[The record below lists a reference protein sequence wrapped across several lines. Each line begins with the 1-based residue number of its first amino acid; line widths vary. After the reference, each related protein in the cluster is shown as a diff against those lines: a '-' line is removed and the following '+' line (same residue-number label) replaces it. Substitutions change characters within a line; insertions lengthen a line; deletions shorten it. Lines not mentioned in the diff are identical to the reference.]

1 MSSNTLVLNKNTG
14 QEIEIQ
20 CSRCTGSTSHQILA
34 NANASGGD
42 QNYQWDTDYQILQ
55 CRGCKT
61 ISFRS
66 ASSNSEDIDQWYDD
80 NGEVQSEYSVQ
91 EKLYPPR
98 IADYVGLKENLWLLP
113 DKLRSIYQET
123 SQALIAQ
130 QPVLTGIGV
139 RAILETLCKDKAAKG
154 GSLFDQIDDL
164 VKQQVLTPARAAI
177 LHQIRT
183 LGNKSAHEVAPHTP
197 GQLSLAMSV
206 VDHLLEEV
214 YIFPKKTLSQFAAF
228 TPAPATSSL
237 PPLPTPPAAVATTS
251 APASPAVP
259 P

>member
-1 MSSNTLVLNKNTG
+1 MASDTLVLNKLAG
-14 QEIEIQ
+14 QELDVQ
-20 CSRCTGSTSHQILA
+20 CSRCTGITSHLILA

-42 QNYQWDTDYQILQ
+42 PNYQWDTDHQILQ

-61 ISFRS
+61 LSFRS
-66 ASSNSEDIDQWYDD
+66 AASNSEDIDHWYDE
-80 NGEVQSEYSVQ
+80 NGELQSEYAIL

-98 IADYVGLKENLWLLP
+98 ISDYVGLKTDLWLLP

-123 SQALIAQ
+123 SQALTAQ

-139 RAILETLCKDKAAKG
+139 RAILETLCKDKAAAGKT
-154 GSLFDQIDDL
+154 LFDQIDDL
-164 VKQQVLTPARAAI
+164 VKKQLLTPARAAI

-197 GQLSLAMSV
+197 PQLSLAMSV

-214 YIFPKKTLSQFAAF
+214 YIIPNKAQQQFASFAPP
-228 TPAPATSSL
+228 PAAASL
-237 PPLPTPPAAVATTS
+237 PPLPPPSAAAA
-251 APASPAVP
+251 APALPNGVQP